1 MAVKTSFFRVLFG
14 GSGRLGLR
22 SPMRSRGASYRLGL
36 LLLPGLLLTV
46 LPLLAQSTIYNVRS
60 YGAKGDGVTDDAPAI
75 QKAEL
80 AAENAGGG
88 KVYIPAGS
96 YWMNSAVLVGSN
108 IELYG
113 DGDSTLL
120 HRSNTPS
127 NIPSYT
133 ADCTTT
139 KPPTMSLTLLLANRH
154 YNCKDVNIYLHDF
167 KADGS
172 AITTVPSG
180 PFFGF
185 SGLVSS
191 TLANITLVNT
201 PQDGMFFRNGGQN
214 LVVKNNRILLH
225 NTRWGNGS
233 GINVETHVNG
243 EIWGLVTI
251 TNNEIIAGATNFCT
265 AALSQSCNQDSDC
278 TGLVPATCGHGN
290 ASSAAIQAVW
300 VDGTTPAEVNI
311 LNNYI
316 WVGNNHYGI
325 ICNGCS
331 QSTISGNI
339 ILPAK
344 FRNVPGAGTY
354 TAISSYSTAVTPVQN
369 FTIANNTIQ
378 GTGEGNDGP
387 AIVVSGQSS
396 GNGLTIQNNLIF
408 HKNSSIANIEVINPS
423 GVTATALN
431 TSIARP
437 AIDVRGWSNV
447 DVSGNNLCF
456 VPGEGIRVKTP
467 ELQTMKGLQEK
478 NTIVSMEKQPN
489 NLPTQCS
496 NMPR

>member
-243 EIWGLVTI
+243 EI
-251 TNNEIIAGATNFCT
+251 
-265 AALSQSCNQDSDC
+265 S
-278 TGLVPATCGHGN
+278 
-290 ASSAAIQAVW
+290 
-300 VDGTTPAEVNI
+300 
-311 LNNYI
+311 
-316 WVGNNHYGI
+316 
-325 ICNGCS
+325 
-331 QSTISGNI
+331 
-339 ILPAK
+339 
-344 FRNVPGAGTY
+344 
-354 TAISSYSTAVTPVQN
+354 
-369 FTIANNTIQ
+369 
-378 GTGEGNDGP
+378 GTGDHHQQRDYCGRHQLLYRR
-387 AIVVSGQSS
+387 AQ
-396 GNGLTIQNNLIF
+396 
-408 HKNSSIANIEVINPS
+408 
-423 GVTATALN
+423 
-431 TSIARP
+431 
-437 AIDVRGWSNV
+437 
-447 DVSGNNLCF
+447 
-456 VPGEGIRVKTP
+456 P
-467 ELQTMKGLQEK
+467 ELQPGFGLHW
-478 NTIVSMEKQPN
+478 
-489 NLPTQCS
+489 
-496 NMPR
+496 PRPSHLWARQRQQRGHPSRLGGRHNPGRGQHPQQLHLGRQ